1 MVIDF
6 DARIQ
11 QPEIT
16 NQPGAFV
23 RFSYQK
29 GRRVEWNIR
38 FRWFFNNAKLHQFG
52 DFLTHEDAFV
62 FRWLICLSKEVVSV
76 GFQFDVI
83 NKFATFSQFTPETE
97 SFTASKH
104 NFEKCSFFEFGQYFT
119 IIPDLTVLG
128 LKELNSYYIFFV
140 HRPNRPCHKQHVIV
154 TRRHV

>member
-1 MVIDF
+1 MVIDL

-16 NQPGAFV
+16 NQPGPFV

-29 GRRVEWNIR
+29 GRRAEWNIR

-76 GFQFDVI
+76 GFQLDVI
-83 NKFATFSQFTPETE
+83 NKFATFSQFTPVDWGILKVVVGNKEVTAMDMQSPARFARHHFILARKNNAIGTRKYRCS
-97 SFTASKH
+97 SFSILQFDRCLVAKR
-104 NFEKCSFFEFGQYFT
+104 
-119 IIPDLTVLG
+119 V
-128 LKELNSYYIFFV
+128 
-140 HRPNRPCHKQHVIV
+140 
-154 TRRHV
+154 